1 MLGCPVL
8 RRPVHSNY
16 MLIPIEEVAAD
27 PFNYNKVVTKATA
40 FKL

>member
-8 RRPVHSNY
+8 RRPVPSNY
-16 MLIPIEEVAAD
+16 MLIAIGEVAAD
-27 PFNYNKVVTKATA
+27 PFNYNKAVTEATA